1 LSRYDGE
8 VPDDFRL
15 DMGAPWLNLL
25 ATRGRHFGP
34 RPVERIPTVER
45 LRDWL
50 ALAELTPLA
59 PVTGADLDAA
69 HRLRETLRPLALGA
83 VDGVAPQPDQVRAL
97 TAFLA
102 AEPVHLAALDRL
114 RRSAPPTASDAW
126 ARLAH
131 QAADWLTG
139 PLRDDLR
146 ACPEQDCRG
155 VFADP
160 GGRRRWCPSPACA
173 SRGRVRALR
182 ERRRAES

>member
-1 LSRYDGE
+1 MSE
-8 VPDDFRL
+8 DFRL

-25 ATRGRHFGP
+25 ATRGRHFGAQ
-34 RPVERIPTVER
+34 PVERLPTVDR

-50 ALAELTPLA
+50 AACELTPLA
-59 PVTGADLDAA
+59 PVTDADLRAA
-69 HRLRETLRPLALGA
+69 RELRESLRELALGA
-83 VDGVAPQPDQVRAL
+83 VDGLAPRADQVTPL
-97 TAFLA
+97 TAFLKT
-102 AEPVHLAALDRL
+102 EPVHLAALDRL
-114 RRSAPPTASDAW
+114 HRSAPATTADALG
-126 ARLAH
+126 RLAH

-139 PLRDDLR
+139 PLRADLR

-160 GGRRRWCPSPACA
+160 GGRRRWCPAPACA

>member
-1 LSRYDGE
+1 VSE
-8 VPDDFRL
+8 DFRL
-15 DMGAPWLNLL
+15 DMGATWLNLL
-25 ATRGRHFGP
+25 ATRGRHFGAQP
-34 RPVERIPTVER
+34 IER
-45 LRDWL
+45 LPTPGRLRVWL
-50 ALAELTPLA
+50 ARSELTPLA
-59 PVTGADLDAA
+59 AVTDADLERA
-69 HRLRETLRPLALGA
+69 RELRETLRPLALGA
-83 VDGVAPQPDQVRAL
+83 VDGVAPRAAQVRAL
-97 TAFLA
+97 AAFLEP
-102 AEPVHLAALDRL
+102 EPVHLAALDRL
-114 RRSAPPTASDAW
+114 HRSAPPTASAAL

-139 PLRDDLR
+139 PLRHDLR

>member
-1 LSRYDGE
+1 VS
-8 VPDDFRL
+8 DDFRL

-34 RPVERIPTVER
+34 QPIERIPTPAR

-50 ALAELTPLA
+50 ARVELTPLA
-59 PVTGADLDAA
+59 PVTDADVREA
-69 HRLRETLRPLALGA
+69 HRLREVLRELALGV
-83 VDGVAPQPDQVRAL
+83 VDGVPPRAGQVSPL
-97 TAFLA
+97 TAFLKT
-102 AEPVHLAALDRL
+102 EPIHLAALDRL
-114 RRSAPPTASDAW
+114 YRSAPATAADALG
-126 ARLAH
+126 RLAH

-139 PLRDDLR
+139 PLRHDLR

-182 ERRRAES
+182 DRRRAES

>member
-1 LSRYDGE
+1 MSE
-8 VPDDFRL
+8 DFRL

-25 ATRGRHFGP
+25 ATRGRHFGAQP
-34 RPVERIPTVER
+34 IER
-45 LRDWL
+45 LPSSDRLREWL
-50 ALAELTPLA
+50 ALSELTPLA
-59 PVTGADLDAA
+59 PVTDADLDRA
-69 HRLRETLRPLALGA
+69 HEVRETLRPLALAA
-83 VDGVAPQPDQVRAL
+83 VDDQAPSAEQVRAL
-97 TAFLA
+97 A
-102 AEPVHLAALDRL
+102 ALLVPEPVHLAGLDRL
-114 RRSAPPTASDAW
+114 HRSAPPTAAAAL

-139 PLRDDLR
+139 PLRHDLR

-182 ERRRAES
+182 ERRREEA

>member
-1 LSRYDGE
+1 MSE
-8 VPDDFRL
+8 DFRL

-34 RPVERIPTVER
+34 QPIERIPTVER

-50 ALAELTPLA
+50 IRVELTPLA
-59 PVTGADLDAA
+59 PVTHADLREA
-69 HRLRETLRPLALGA
+69 HRLREVLRELALGA
-83 VDGVAPQPDQVRAL
+83 VDGIPPRAGQVSPL
-97 TAFLA
+97 TPFLK

-114 RRSAPPTASDAW
+114 HRSAPATAADALG
-126 ARLAH
+126 RLAR

-139 PLRDDLR
+139 PLRHDLR
-146 ACPEQDCRG
+146 TCPEQDCRG

-160 GGRRRWCPSPACA
+160 GGRRRWCPAPACA

>member
-1 LSRYDGE
+1 MTE
-8 VPDDFRL
+8 DFRL

-25 ATRGRHFGP
+25 ATRGRHFGA

-50 ALAELTPLA
+50 AKSDLTPLA
-59 PVTGADLDAA
+59 PVTDADVATA
-69 HRLRETLRPLALGA
+69 HELREALRPLALGA
-83 VDGVAPQPDQVRAL
+83 VDGIAPPADEVGAL
-97 TAFLA
+97 TRFIEP
-102 AEPVHLAALDRL
+102 EPVHLTALERL
-114 RRSAPPTASDAW
+114 HRSAPPTAHAAF

-139 PLRDDLR
+139 PLRHDLR

-182 ERRRAES
+182 ERRRADS

>member
-1 LSRYDGE
+1 MS
-8 VPDDFRL
+8 DDFRL
-15 DMGAPWLNLL
+15 EMGAPWLNLL
-25 ATRGRHFGP
+25 ATRGTHFGP

-50 ALAELTPLA
+50 ALVELTPLA
-59 PVTGADLDAA
+59 PVTHADLREA
-69 HRLRETLRPLALGA
+69 HRLREVLRELALGA
-83 VDGVAPQPDQVRAL
+83 VDGVAPRADQVTPL
-97 TAFLA
+97 TGFLKT
-102 AEPVHLAALDRL
+102 EPMHLAALDRL
-114 RRSAPPTASDAW
+114 HRSAPPTASEAF

>member
-1 LSRYDGE
+1 
-8 VPDDFRL
+8 
-15 DMGAPWLNLL
+15 MGAPWLNLL
-25 ATRGRHFGP
+25 ATRGRHFGA
-34 RPVERIPTVER
+34 RPVERIPTPER

-50 ALAELTPLA
+50 EQVELAPLA
-59 PVTGADLDAA
+59 PLTHADLAAA
-69 HRLRETLRPLALGA
+69 HRLREVLRELALGA
-83 VDGVAPQPDQVRAL
+83 VDGIPPRADQVSPLA
-97 TAFLA
+97 AFLKP
-102 AEPVHLAALDRL
+102 EPVHLAALDRL
-114 RRSAPPTASDAW
+114 HRSAPLNVDAAF

-139 PLRDDLR
+139 PLRHDLR

-182 ERRRAES
+182 ERRRADS

>member
-1 LSRYDGE
+1 VSE
-8 VPDDFRL
+8 DFRL

-34 RPVERIPTVER
+34 QPVERIPTPER

-50 ALAELTPLA
+50 ARVELTPLA
-59 PVTGADLDAA
+59 PVTPADLREA
-69 HRLRETLRPLALGA
+69 HRLREVLRELALGA
-83 VDGVAPQPDQVRAL
+83 VDGMPPRADQASPL
-97 TAFLA
+97 TAFLKT
-102 AEPVHLAALDRL
+102 EPVHLAALDRL
-114 RRSAPPTASDAW
+114 YRSAPPTASAAL

-139 PLRDDLR
+139 PLRHDLR

>member
-1 LSRYDGE
+1 MPE
-8 VPDDFRL
+8 DFRL

-34 RPVERIPTVER
+34 RPVERLPNVDR
-45 LRDWL
+45 LRAWL
-50 ALAELTPLA
+50 ALAELTPLS
-59 PVTGADLDAA
+59 PVTDFDVPAA
-69 HRLRETLRPLALGA
+69 QDLREALRPLALGV
-83 VDGVAPQPDQVRAL
+83 VDGVAPNAGQVRAL
-97 TAFLA
+97 TRFLA
-102 AEPVHLAALDRL
+102 VEPVHLAALDRVH
-114 RRSAPPTASDAW
+114 RSAPPTAAAAF

-139 PLRDDLR
+139 PLRHDLR

-160 GGRRRWCPSPACA
+160 GGRRRWCPAPACA

-182 ERRRAES
+182 ERRRTES

>member
-1 LSRYDGE
+1 MSE
-8 VPDDFRL
+8 EFRL

-25 ATRGRHFGP
+25 ATRGRHFGAQ
-34 RPVERIPTVER
+34 PVERIPTPEH

-50 ALAELTPLA
+50 AQVELTPLA
-59 PVTGADLDAA
+59 PVTDADLRAA
-69 HRLRETLRPLALGA
+69 HRLREALRELALGA
-83 VDGVAPQPDQVRAL
+83 VDGVAPRADQVSPLAE
-97 TAFLA
+97 FLKP
-102 AEPVHLAALDRL
+102 EPVHLAALDRL
-114 RRSAPPTASDAW
+114 HRSAPPTADAAF

-139 PLRDDLR
+139 PLRHDLR

-182 ERRRAES
+182 ERRRGGS

>member
-1 LSRYDGE
+1 MSE
-8 VPDDFRL
+8 DFRL

-25 ATRGRHFGP
+25 ATRGRHFGAQ
-34 RPVERIPTVER
+34 PVERIPTAER

-50 ALAELTPLA
+50 ARVELTPLA
-59 PVTGADLDAA
+59 PVTHADVRAA
-69 HRLRETLRPLALGA
+69 HQLREALRELALGA
-83 VDGVAPQPDQVRAL
+83 LDGVPPHADQVSPLRP
-97 TAFLA
+97 FLQT
-102 AEPVHLAALDRL
+102 EPVHLAALDRL
-114 RRSAPPTASDAW
+114 RRSAPATTADALG
-126 ARLAH
+126 RLAH

-139 PLRDDLR
+139 PLRHDLR

-182 ERRRAES
+182 ERRREES

>member
-1 LSRYDGE
+1 
-8 VPDDFRL
+8 
-15 DMGAPWLNLL
+15 MGAPWLNLL
-25 ATRGRHFGP
+25 ATRGRHFGAQ
-34 RPVERIPTVER
+34 PVERIPTPER

-50 ALAELTPLA
+50 AQVELTPLA
-59 PVTGADLDAA
+59 PVTYADLATA
-69 HRLRETLRPLALGA
+69 HGLREVLRELALGA
-83 VDGVAPQPDQVRAL
+83 VDGVPPRAGQVSPLA
-97 TAFLA
+97 AFLKP
-102 AEPVHLAALDRL
+102 EPVHLAALDRL
-114 RRSAPPTASDAW
+114 HRSAPPTAAAAF

-139 PLRDDLR
+139 PLRHDLR

-182 ERRRAES
+182 ERRRADS

>member
-1 LSRYDGE
+1 VSE
-8 VPDDFRL
+8 DFRL

-25 ATRGRHFGP
+25 ATRGRHFGAQ
-34 RPVERIPTVER
+34 PVERLPTVDR

-50 ALAELTPLA
+50 ARSELTPLA
-59 PVTGADLDAA
+59 PVTHADLREA
-69 HRLRETLRPLALGA
+69 HRLREVLRELALGA
-83 VDGVAPQPDQVRAL
+83 VGGIPPEAGQVSPL
-97 TAFLA
+97 TAFLKT
-102 AEPVHLAALDRL
+102 EPVHLAALDRL
-114 RRSAPPTASDAW
+114 HRSAPPTAQAAF

-139 PLRDDLR
+139 PLRHDLR

>member
-1 LSRYDGE
+1 MS
-8 VPDDFRL
+8 DDFRL

-34 RPVERIPTVER
+34 QPIERIPTVER

-50 ALAELTPLA
+50 ARVELTPLT
-59 PVTGADLDAA
+59 PVTDADLRTA
-69 HRLRETLRPLALGA
+69 HRLREVLRELALSA
-83 VDGVAPQPDQVRAL
+83 VDGIAPKADQVSPL

-102 AEPVHLAALDRL
+102 TEPVHLAALDRL
-114 RRSAPPTASDAW
+114 HRSAPPTAGAAF
-126 ARLAH
+126 ARLAL

-139 PLRDDLR
+139 PLRHDLR

-160 GGRRRWCPSPACA
+160 GGRRRWCPAPACA

-182 ERRRAES
+182 ERRRAGS

>member
-1 LSRYDGE
+1 VS
-8 VPDDFRL
+8 DDFRL

-25 ATRGRHFGP
+25 ATRGRHFGAQ
-34 RPVERIPTVER
+34 PVERIPTAER

-50 ALAELTPLA
+50 AQVELTPLA
-59 PVTGADLDAA
+59 PVTYADVRAA
-69 HRLRETLRPLALGA
+69 HQLREALRELALGA
-83 VDGVAPQPDQVRAL
+83 LDGVPPGADQVRPL
-97 TAFLA
+97 TAFLKT
-102 AEPVHLAALDRL
+102 EPVHLAALDRL
-114 RRSAPPTASDAW
+114 HRSAPATAADALG
-126 ARLAH
+126 RLAH

-139 PLRDDLR
+139 PLRHDLR

-182 ERRRAES
+182 ERRRDGS

>member
-1 LSRYDGE
+1 VS
-8 VPDDFRL
+8 DDFRL

-34 RPVERIPTVER
+34 QPVERIPTVER

-50 ALAELTPLA
+50 ARVELTPLT
-59 PVTGADLDAA
+59 PVTHADLRTA
-69 HRLRETLRPLALGA
+69 HLLREVLRELALGA
-83 VDGVAPQPDQVRAL
+83 VDGVPPRADQVSPL
-97 TAFLA
+97 TPFLKT
-102 AEPVHLAALDRL
+102 EPVHLAALDRL
-114 RRSAPPTASDAW
+114 HRSAPPTASDAF
-126 ARLAH
+126 ARLAC

-139 PLRDDLR
+139 PLRVDLR

-182 ERRRAES
+182 ERRRDGS

>member
-1 LSRYDGE
+1 
-8 VPDDFRL
+8 
-15 DMGAPWLNLL
+15 MGAPWLNLL
-25 ATRGRHFGP
+25 ATRGRHFGAQ
-34 RPVERIPTVER
+34 PVERLPTADR
-45 LRDWL
+45 LREWL
-50 ALAELTPLA
+50 ARSELTPLA
-59 PVTGADLDAA
+59 PVTDTDLGRA
-69 HRLRETLRPLALGA
+69 RELREVVRPLALGA
-83 VDGVAPQPDQVRAL
+83 VDGIAPRAEQVQAL
-97 TAFLA
+97 AAFLGP
-102 AEPVHLAALDRL
+102 EPVHLAALGRL
-114 RRSAPPTASDAW
+114 HRSAPPTAAAAF

-139 PLRDDLR
+139 PLRHDLR

>member
-1 LSRYDGE
+1 MSE
-8 VPDDFRL
+8 DFRL

-25 ATRGRHFGP
+25 ATRGRHFGTQP
-34 RPVERIPTVER
+34 IER
-45 LRDWL
+45 LPSADRLREWL
-50 ALAELTPLA
+50 ALSELTPLA
-59 PVTGADLDAA
+59 PVTDADLDRA
-69 HRLRETLRPLALGA
+69 RELREALRPLALGA
-83 VDGVAPQPDQVRAL
+83 VDDLAPSAEQVRAL
-97 TAFLA
+97 AEVLA
-102 AEPVHLAALDRL
+102 PEPVHLAALDRL
-114 RRSAPPTASDAW
+114 HRSAPPTAAAAF

-139 PLRDDLR
+139 PLRHDLR

-182 ERRRAES
+182 ERRRGES

>member
-1 LSRYDGE
+1 
-8 VPDDFRL
+8 VPEDFRL

-34 RPVERIPTVER
+34 QPVERIPTAER
-45 LRDWL
+45 LRAWL
-50 ALAELTPLA
+50 ARSELTPLT
-59 PVTGADLDAA
+59 PVTGFDLDAA
-69 HRLRETLRPLALGA
+69 HELREVLRPLALGA
-83 VDGVAPQPDQVRAL
+83 VDGISPTAEQVRAL
-97 TAFLA
+97 TAFLG

-114 RRSAPPTASDAW
+114 HRSAPPTAAAAF

-131 QAADWLTG
+131 QATDWLTG
-139 PLRDDLR
+139 PLRHDLR

>member
-1 LSRYDGE
+1 
-8 VPDDFRL
+8 
-15 DMGAPWLNLL
+15 MGAPWLNLL

-34 RPVERIPTVER
+34 QPIERLPTPAR

-50 ALAELTPLA
+50 ARAELTPLA
-59 PVTGADLDAA
+59 PVTDADLDRA
-69 HRLRETLRPLALGA
+69 HALRETLRPLALGA
-83 VDGVAPQPDQVRAL
+83 VDGSVPRAEQVRAL
-97 TAFLA
+97 MAFL
-102 AEPVHLAALDRL
+102 EPEPMRLAALDRL
-114 RRSAPPTASDAW
+114 HRSAPPTAAAAF

-139 PLRDDLR
+139 PLRHDLR

-182 ERRRAES
+182 ERRRGDS

>member
-1 LSRYDGE
+1 MPE
-8 VPDDFRL
+8 DFRL

-25 ATRGRHFGP
+25 ATRGRHFGA
-34 RPVERIPTVER
+34 RPVERIPTPER
-45 LRDWL
+45 LREWL
-50 ALAELTPLA
+50 AAVELTPLA
-59 PVTGADLDAA
+59 PLAHADLRAA
-69 HRLRETLRPLALGA
+69 HRLREVLRELALGA
-83 VDGVAPQPDQVRAL
+83 VDGVAPKADQVSPL
-97 TAFLA
+97 SAFLV
-102 AEPVHLAALDRL
+102 AEPMHLAALEQL
-114 RRSAPPTASDAW
+114 HRSAPPTADAAF

-139 PLRDDLR
+139 PLRHDLR

>member
-1 LSRYDGE
+1 VSE
-8 VPDDFRL
+8 DFRL

-34 RPVERIPTVER
+34 QPVERIPTTER
-45 LRDWL
+45 LDDWL
-50 ALAELTPLA
+50 ARVELAPLA
-59 PVTGADLDAA
+59 RVTHADLRTA
-69 HRLRETLRPLALGA
+69 HLLREVLRELALGV
-83 VDGVAPQPDQVRAL
+83 VDGVPPKAGQVSPL
-97 TAFLA
+97 TAFLRT
-102 AEPVHLAALDRL
+102 EPMHLAALDRL
-114 RRSAPPTASDAW
+114 HRSAPATASDAF

-139 PLRDDLR
+139 PLRHDLR

-182 ERRRAES
+182 ERRRDAGS

>member
-1 LSRYDGE
+1 MSE
-8 VPDDFRL
+8 DFRL

-25 ATRGRHFGP
+25 ATRGRHFGAQ
-34 RPVERIPTVER
+34 PVERIPDVER
-45 LRDWL
+45 LREWL
-50 ALAELTPLA
+50 TAAELTPLS
-59 PVTGADLDAA
+59 PVTHADLRAA
-69 HRLRETLRPLALGA
+69 HHLREVLRELALGA
-83 VDGVAPQPDQVRAL
+83 IDGVPPKADQVSPLAP
-97 TAFLA
+97 FLK

-114 RRSAPPTASDAW
+114 HRSAPATTADALS
-126 ARLAH
+126 RLAH

-139 PLRDDLR
+139 PLRHDLR

-182 ERRRAES
+182 ER

>member
-1 LSRYDGE
+1 
-8 VPDDFRL
+8 
-15 DMGAPWLNLL
+15 MGAPWLNLL
-25 ATRGRHFGP
+25 ATRGRHFGAQ
-34 RPVERIPTVER
+34 PVERIPTPAR

-50 ALAELTPLA
+50 ARVELTPLA
-59 PVTGADLDAA
+59 PVGPAELHEA
-69 HRLRETLRPLALGA
+69 HRLREVLRELALGA
-83 VDGVAPQPDQVRAL
+83 VDGIPPKAGQVGPLA
-97 TAFLA
+97 AFLKT
-102 AEPVHLAALDRL
+102 EPVHLAALDRL
-114 RRSAPPTASDAW
+114 HRSAPPTAAAAF

-139 PLRDDLR
+139 PLRHDLR